1 MLARHDMTAITRHF
15 RRLPVAGSRGRAADL
30 IPSWM
35 LAPRAVRLPFL
46 TDPPFAAA
54 PSRPEGSARITC
66 A

>member
-1 MLARHDMTAITRHF
+1 MLARHDMTAPTRHI

-46 TDPPFAAA
+46 TDPPLATVT
-54 PSRPEGSARITC
+54 SCPERLTH
-66 A
+66 